1 MNWKKNFNGNHE
13 LLTPV
18 APHTQMN
25 WSVGQPWRPVLR
37 LFSQLRLLPQI
48 VVMSKSRQNPLKI
61 FLKPIQLIYLLNFIL
76 EVTLLIMKQQFS
88 LDARNANDI
97 LVCVRQSN
105 DSVRKN
111 STVIAV
117 SAIKGLENKI
127 IYCKHVSNHLWKNF
141 KPKMSTNVIVFKL
154 LFKERYC
161 KKKWEGNKYR
171 DKESVYDSQ
180 KYINNLL

>member
-1 MNWKKNFNGNHE
+1 MLSISFG
-13 LLTPV
+13 
-18 APHTQMN
+18 
-25 WSVGQPWRPVLR
+25 G
-37 LFSQLRLLPQI
+37 SQL
-48 VVMSKSRQNPLKI
+48 SRYFHI
-61 FLKPIQLIYLLNFIL
+61 S
-76 EVTLLIMKQQFS
+76 VH
-88 LDARNANDI
+88 
-97 LVCVRQSN
+97 

-117 SAIKGLENKI
+117 SAIKVLENKI

-180 KYINNLL
+180 KYINNLLQMLIMKTSIFFFSDTTDLNESHYCDLRNFSCGLTLSSSDHLCVCS